1 MTLTSL
7 AILTAI
13 KASEWNR
20 YDGAP
25 CEFDASRGYTPFYAT
40 AGTTGEFSA
49 IDLRCEIS
57 YAHRPKGK
65 RPGYPI
71 EYRLVGTKEWFPTGF
86 QAIMR
91 YDASRDHTEDGDG
104 WEFIP
109 YRVTELS
116 LTTLG

>member
-25 CEFDASRGYTPFYAT
+25 YEFDASRGYTPFYAT

-49 IDLRCEIS
+49 IDLRCEITS
-57 YAHRPKGK
+57 TGRAF
-65 RPGYPI
+65 PI
-71 EYRLVGTKEWFPTGF
+71 EYRFVGTDEWFPTGF
-86 QAIMR
+86 RAIMR